1 MEFLLIIFSLFII
14 SLFFAIKLKAS
25 AGTIITVII
34 HLITFIPFLFCLL
47 VSAEH
52 NIAIDPM
59 DQGYTP
65 LGQKHMLTVFVF
77 YILYVISKILIW
89 KKSKILPPL
98 TWGIATVFVVIGIV
112 LNIFII
118 LQTSY
123 SNDMFEFNSASLIN
137 TSTNNNAI
145 TFFLFYPLISSI
157 SAIYILAKSFNIVAN
172 HFDEYQYQNSI
183 LSYLHKILFKIKSYP
198 LLILLLIFP
207 VFCVIT
213 IILML
218 FGQDAD
224 SMIKVFTDTTTWRFS
239 QQSHPPALDHKG
251 HYLCTVAARGNPKIV
266 KPIRIGK
273 RHGKPIVINRQL
285 MIANA
290 FEDLIQ
296 VNYPKTHH
304 FIRKNY
310 DTYGY
315 NLSKVINTPFK
326 SDVTYIIMKPL
337 EWFFIIFLYL
347 FCTKPEELI
356 KRQYR

>member
-1 MEFLLIIFSLFII
+1 MSFLLIIFLLFII
-14 SLFFAIKLKAS
+14 FLFFAIKLKAS
-25 AGTIITVII
+25 AGSIISAII
-34 HLITFIPFLFCLL
+34 HLIAFIPFLFCLL

-52 NIAIDPM
+52 NIAIDPI

-65 LGQKHMLTVFVF
+65 LGQKNLLTVFVF
-77 YILYVISKILIW
+77 YILYVVSKILIW
-89 KKSKILPPL
+89 KKSKTLPPL
-98 TWGIATVFVVIGIV
+98 TWVIATIFVIIGVI

-137 TSTNNNAI
+137 TSTNNNTI
-145 TFFLFYPLISSI
+145 TLFLFYPLISSL
-157 SAIYILAKSFNIVAN
+157 SAIYILAKSFNMVAN
-172 HFDEYQYQNSI
+172 HFNEYQYKNST
-183 LSYLHKILFKIKSYP
+183 LNYLHKTLFKIKSYP

-251 HYLCTVAARGNPKIV
+251 HYLCTIAACGNPTIV

-290 FEDLIQ
+290 FEDVIQ
-296 VNYPKTHH
+296 VHYPKIHH

-315 NLSKVINTPFK
+315 NLSKVINTTLK
-326 SDVTYIIMKPL
+326 SDITYILMKPL
-337 EWFFIIFLYL
+337 EWLFIIFLYL